1 MLPNSD
7 ISLDLY
13 RWTVADY
20 HRLAASGIL
29 DEDARVELLNGQIVW
44 MSPVGDLHAACVDL
58 LNQLFYKV
66 LGDSV
71 IVRVQS
77 PIMMGDLSEPEP
89 DLAILKPKKNF
100 YADSHPRPEDVL
112 ILIEV
117 ADTTLKKDRRVKKP
131 IYAAAGIREY
141 WILNL
146 PDRQLEQHLRPSGED
161 YQLTH
166 IYKTGQTLESDITGP
181 LAVERL
187 FPTF

>member
-1 MLPNSD
+1 MLPDSD

-13 RWTVADY
+13 RWTVEDY

-29 DEDARVELLNGQIVW
+29 DENARVELLNGQIVW
-44 MSPVGDLHAACVDL
+44 MSPVGDFHAACVEYLDELFRDL
-58 LNQLFYKV
+58 LGKRVN
-66 LGDSV
+66 
-71 IVRVQS
+71 VRVQS
-77 PIMMGDLSEPEP
+77 PVMLEDFSEPEP
-89 DLAILKPKKNF
+89 DIAILKRKENF
-100 YADSHPRPEDVL
+100 YADGSPRPEDVL

-166 IYKTGQTLESDITGP
+166 IYKTGQTLESDITGA
-181 LAVERL
+181 LAVEKL
-187 FPTF
+187 FPIL